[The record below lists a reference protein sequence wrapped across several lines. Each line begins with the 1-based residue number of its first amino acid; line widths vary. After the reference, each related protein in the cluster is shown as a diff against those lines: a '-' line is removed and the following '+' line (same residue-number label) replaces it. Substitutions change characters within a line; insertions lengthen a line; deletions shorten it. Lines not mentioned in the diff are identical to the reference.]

1 MSSPT
6 SGLVSVHIG
15 QPEPGSPLEQ
25 QMLVQTEYD
34 RERYGPRSF
43 RVPGDLN
50 WQEKGLHPRWL
61 GMETGDCA
69 VAIEP
74 SIYQGQGAE
83 ERKRFLAGAG
93 QRGERALVVTT
104 IGDVNDDITRRS
116 LFPSGGS
123 VDLGVQYTSVY
134 GRRLPTG
141 TRPEIVP
148 GLSAADRDLAIR
160 LLSRPPDAPW
170 WALELTGARLSR
182 GGGYG
187 QEIHEPEG
195 QLHPILVDT
204 LGEPVVA
211 VWTSPTG
218 DQRWYILPAVTPWN
232 NVLGWLVERALPE
245 YVPNALRRARSPHF
259 EDPDLQTADELAAR
273 QALDDLEARY
283 VEEKLRVE
291 GELRE
296 AREYAEPVRY
306 GLLYGSGAELVRAVA
321 AVLNAA
327 GLPTVDLDNEVG
339 TKSADLLVGGA
350 GCPHRLVEI
359 KAVGGA
365 AQENLVG
372 FLQRH
377 LETWPQLRPDQPVA
391 GGVLVVNHQHKLHP
405 SERTAQVYSRPEF
418 VAALPFTVL
427 STVALFN
434 WWRTGNWAEIRAAVL
449 GNEPLRDAAVAVAV
463 EPPSPQSS
471 TDAVVPQRRRWWSSK
486 ARTS

>member
-15 QPEPGSPLEQ
+15 QPEPGSQREQ

-43 RVPGDLN
+43 RVPGHLDWLG
-50 WQEKGLHPRWL
+50 KGLQPRWL
-61 GMETGDCA
+61 GMETGDCT

-74 SIYQGQGAE
+74 SIFQGQGAD
-83 ERKRFLAGAG
+83 ERNRFLAGAR
-93 QRGERALVVTT
+93 QRGELALAVTT
-104 IGDVNDDITRRS
+104 IGDVNDDPTHHS
-116 LFPSGGS
+116 LFPAGAS

-170 WALELTGARLSR
+170 WALELTSVRLSR

-187 QEIHEPEG
+187 GEIHEPEG
-195 QLHPILVDT
+195 ELHPILVDT
-204 LGEPVVA
+204 LGKPVVA
-211 VWTSPTG
+211 AWTSPAG
-218 DQRWYILPAVTPWN
+218 DQRWYILPAAPPWT

-259 EDPDLQTADELAAR
+259 DDPDLRTADELAAR
-273 QALDDLEARY
+273 RALDDLEARY
-283 VEEKLRVE
+283 AEEKLRIE
-291 GELRE
+291 EELRE
-296 AREYAEPVRY
+296 AKDRAEPVRY
-306 GLLYGSGAELVRAVA
+306 GLLYGSGTELVRAVA

-327 GLPTVDLDNEVG
+327 GLRTVDLDDTVG
-339 TKSADLLVGGA
+339 TKSADLLVDGEGST
-350 GCPHRLVEI
+350 HRLVEI
-359 KAVGGA
+359 KATGGA
-365 AQENLVG
+365 AQENLVSY
-372 FLQRH
+372 LQRH
-377 LETWPQLRPDQPVA
+377 LKTWPQLRPDRPVT

-434 WWRTGNWAEIRAAVL
+434 WWRTENWADIREAIL
-449 GNEPLRDAAVAVAV
+449 GDEPFGEAAVAV
-463 EPPSPQSS
+463 EPATPRSN
-471 TDAVVPQRRRWWSSK
+471 TDAAAVPLRRRWWSK
-486 ARTS
+486 AARMS